1 MITNT
6 LRDIEDLM
14 CFIKRQRYLVNDMRD
29 ERKQVEKD
37 YKPELS
43 GYIRQSRAAIRLCEL
58 EIINL
63 SKFLS
68 DEERAMLG
76 IELVSVQAKYAP
88 RGVPLD
94 YEVAE
99 YLR

>member
-1 MITNT
+1 MTNT
-6 LRDIEDLM
+6 LRDIEDLT
-14 CFIKRQRYLVNDMRD
+14 CFIKRQRHLINDMRD

-43 GYIRQSRAAIRLCEL
+43 GYIRQSKAAIRLCEL

-63 SKFLS
+63 SKFLT
-68 DEERAMLG
+68 DEERTMLG
-76 IELVSVQAKYAP
+76 IGFASVQAKYAP
-88 RGVPLD
+88 RAVPVD
-94 YEVAE
+94 YEVVE